1 MLTCSAFKFGDAA
14 MIWGYFGN
22 RGRAR
27 KLTKLADR
35 SITMMEGF
43 IRAMQESTDKAMVE
57 EHLSRRRKARDRYA
71 MLARGEIDDMERIMP
86 TMSNYETWKRSMEN
100 ETGKF
105 GVDSK
110 TFVWYLK
117 QLALPATNNKACRAS
132 IALHFTR
139 GVLRR
144 GLVPACAAMRRIT
157 LRTRAGCETNAPYGI
172 SAFVRKK
179 IGTIHVL
186 GLRLRL
192 ETRPH
197 PSP

>member
-1 MLTCSAFKFGDAA
+1 

-43 IRAMQESTDKAMVE
+43 IRAMQESTDKAMVA
-57 EHLSRRRKARDRYA
+57 EHLSRRRKERDRYA

-105 GVDSK
+105 GVDNQ

-117 QLALPATNNKACRAS
+117 QIKA
-132 IALHFTR
+132 
-139 GVLRR
+139 
-144 GLVPACAAMRRIT
+144 P
-157 LRTRAGCETNAPYGI
+157 
-172 SAFVRKK
+172 
-179 IGTIHVL
+179 
-186 GLRLRL
+186 
-192 ETRPH
+192 
-197 PSP
+197 